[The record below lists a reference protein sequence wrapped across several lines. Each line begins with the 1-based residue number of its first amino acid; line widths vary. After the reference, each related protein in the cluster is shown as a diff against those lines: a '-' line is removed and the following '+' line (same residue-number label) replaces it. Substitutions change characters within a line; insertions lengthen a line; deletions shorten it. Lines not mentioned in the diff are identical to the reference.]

1 MMLGQ
6 LDSQMWKNE
15 VGPVSHIIHWKLTQS
30 RSNPL
35 NFRATNYKT
44 LRKHGG
50 GAVIRWQRTRTGRLL
65 SPPQIHW
72 KNIWT
77 LANSTKQLLNASRG
91 HQAPRKAAHCLWK
104 EVGQNIKDKKRD
116 KRIRDRDPSQKG
128 SLRRSFQTPGNPLT
142 GGSVGSFGISE
153 GNITRSINK

>member
-50 GAVIRWQRTRTGRLL
+50 GAVLRWQRTRTGRLL

-77 LANSTKQLLNASRG
+77 LSKFHKTTSECQQRTSGTQKGSPLSLKGGRTKYKR
-91 HQAPRKAAHCLWK
+91 WK
-104 EVGQNIKDKKRD
+104 ERQ
-116 KRIRDRDPSQKG
+116 RIRDGDPSQKG
-128 SLRRSFQTPGNPLT
+128 SLRRSFQTPRNPLT